1 MIIYKFIWGG
11 ILLEFIEVNKIYNN
25 DVCALKDLSFKVE
38 DGEFVFLIGASGAG
52 KTSIIKML
60 LREIKPTSGEI
71 IVDDVNIVKLR
82 NRKIPQLRK
91 TMGVVFQDFRL
102 LEGKTVFD
110 NIKYPLQILGVSKRV
125 ITKRVTEI
133 LELVGLSDRA
143 NSFPNQLSG
152 GEQQRVCIARALVNK
167 PKYLI
172 ADEPTGN
179 LDPNTSEGIMK
190 LLLDVNAKG
199 TTVIVST
206 HDRDIVNKLK
216 KRVIS
221 MDHGEMINDEERG
234 GYFNEFN

>member
-1 MIIYKFIWGG
+1 M
-11 ILLEFIEVNKIYNN
+11 LEFIEVNKIYNN
-25 DVCALKDLSFKVE
+25 DVCALKDLSFRVE
-38 DGEFVFLIGASGAG
+38 DGEFIFLIGASGAG

-60 LREIKPTSGEI
+60 LREIKPSSGEI
-71 IVDDVNIVKLR
+71 IVDNVNIVKLR
-82 NRKIPQLRK
+82 NRKIPELRK

-110 NIKYPLQILGVSKRV
+110 NIKYPLQILGVSKKEITRRV
-125 ITKRVTEI
+125 NEI

-143 NSFPNQLSG
+143 SSFPNQLSG
-152 GEQQRVCIARALVNK
+152 GEQQRVCIARALVNR
-167 PKYLI
+167 PKYWI

-179 LDPNTSEGIMK
+179 LDPNTSEDIMK

-206 HDRDIVNKLK
+206 HDKDIVNKLQ

-234 GYFNEFN
+234 GYFDEFN

>member
-1 MIIYKFIWGG
+1 M
-11 ILLEFIEVNKIYNN
+11 LEFIEVNKIYNN

-71 IVDDVNIVKLR
+71 IVDNVNIVKLR

-152 GEQQRVCIARALVNK
+152 G
-167 PKYLI
+167 
-172 ADEPTGN
+172 
-179 LDPNTSEGIMK
+179 
-190 LLLDVNAKG
+190 
-199 TTVIVST
+199 
-206 HDRDIVNKLK
+206 
-216 KRVIS
+216 
-221 MDHGEMINDEERG
+221 
-234 GYFNEFN
+234 

>member
-1 MIIYKFIWGG
+1 M
-11 ILLEFIEVNKIYNN
+11 LEFIEVNKIYNN

-91 TMGVVFQDFRL
+91 TMGVVFPDFRL
-102 LEGKTVFD
+102 FEGKTVFD
-110 NIKYPLQILGVSKRV
+110 KIKYPLQILGVSKRV

-179 LDPNTSEGIMK
+179 LDPNTSEVIMK

>member
-1 MIIYKFIWGG
+1 M
-11 ILLEFIEVNKIYNN
+11 LEFIEVNKTYTN
-25 DVCALKDLSFKVE
+25 DVCALKNLSFKIE

-60 LREIKPTSGEI
+60 LREIKPTSGQI
-71 IVDDVNIVKLR
+71 IVDNVNIVELR
-82 NRKIPQLRK
+82 KRKIPQLRR

-110 NIKYPLQILGVSKRV
+110 NIKYPLQILGVSKKE
-125 ITKRVTEI
+125 INERVTEL

-143 NSFPNQLSG
+143 NAFPNQLSG
-152 GEQQRVCIARALVNK
+152 GEQQRICIARAIVNK

-179 LDPNTSEGIMK
+179 LDPNTSEEIMRA
-190 LLLDVNAKG
+190 LLDVNASG

-206 HDRDIVNKLK
+206 HDKDIVNKLK

-221 MDHGEMINDEERG
+221 MNHGEMVNDEEHG
-234 GYFNEFN
+234 GYFDEFN

>member
-1 MIIYKFIWGG
+1 M
-11 ILLEFIEVNKIYNN
+11 
-25 DVCALKDLSFKVE
+25 KDLSFKVE

-234 GYFNEFN
+234 GYFNEIN

>member
-1 MIIYKFIWGG
+1 M
-11 ILLEFIEVNKIYNN
+11 LEFIEVNKVYKN

-71 IVDDVNIVKLR
+71 IVDNVNIVKLR

-125 ITKRVTEI
+125 INKRVTEI

-143 NSFPNQLSG
+143 DSFPNQLSG
-152 GEQQRVCIARALVNK
+152 GEQQRVCIARALINR

-179 LDPNTSEGIMK
+179 LDPNTSEDIMK

-206 HDRDIVNKLK
+206 HDKDIVNKLK

-221 MDHGEMINDEERG
+221 MDHGAMINDEERG
-234 GYFNEFN
+234 GYFDGFN